1 TPILGFDDPAPQN
14 LELKPTNIM
23 LIVTLEEIEQYRAEL
38 ADDPVALH
46 ALDMLEDCEGDL
58 EDAAIALAL
67 QVGQEPNQSDRWLEG
82 LSKRWRSF
90 LCQAGIKD
98 YLLSGS
104 IANAVKL
111 LAAETTIPAALATL
125 VILFAIKTGVEDFCK
140 PLQEKL

>member
-1 TPILGFDDPAPQN
+1 
-14 LELKPTNIM
+14 M
-23 LIVTLEEIEQYRAEL
+23 MIVTLKEIENYRTEL
-38 ADDPVALH
+38 ADDPVSLR
-46 ALDMLEDCEGDL
+46 ALDMIEDCEGDL

-67 QVGQEPNQSDRWLEG
+67 QSGQEPNESDRWLES

-90 LCQAGIKD
+90 LCQAGLKD

-111 LAAETTIPAALATL
+111 LAAETDIPVALATP

>member
-1 TPILGFDDPAPQN
+1 MIT
-14 LELKPTNIM
+14 
-23 LIVTLEEIEQYRAEL
+23 VTLEEIERYRAEL
-38 ADDPVALH
+38 THDAASLR

-67 QVGQEPNQSDRWLEG
+67 QSGQEPEESDRWLEG
-82 LSKRWRSF
+82 LAKRWRSF
-90 LCQAGIKD
+90 ICQAGIKD

-111 LAAETTIPAALATL
+111 LSSETTIPSALAIP
-125 VILFAIKTGVEDFCK
+125 VILYAVKTGIEDFCK

>member
-1 TPILGFDDPAPQN
+1 MIT
-14 LELKPTNIM
+14 
-23 LIVTLEEIEQYRAEL
+23 VTLEEIERYRAEL
-38 ADDPVALH
+38 TDDPASLR

-67 QVGQEPNQSDRWLEG
+67 QSGQEPEESDRWLEG
-82 LSKRWRSF
+82 LAKRWRSF
-90 LCQAGIKD
+90 ICQAGIKD

-111 LAAETTIPAALATL
+111 LSTETTIPSALAIP
-125 VILFAIKTGVEDFCK
+125 VILYAVKTGIEDFCK